1 MSSCV
6 VFEVDIWIKRKKFTN
21 PVNMI
26 QEINEN
32 IIRINF
38 IHAHKLTYDV
48 IAQQVK
54 FTGAGFNSITTLKNI
69 FLPAMTSTI
78 VKAKFKGHQ
87 KAQAT
92 SMANICPPRTPMV
105 LGIPSIVNVCDN
117 NICNIVLENCT
128 PYDDNICNIILE
140 NCTTYDVTLEWDDH
154 GSCKSLSLM
163 ISFHQYAR
171 TSTAIFQK

>member
-48 IAQQVK
+48 FARQVK
-54 FTGAGFNSITTLKNI
+54 FTGAGFNSITALKKH
-69 FLPAMTSTI
+69 LPAS
-78 VKAKFKGHQ
+78 HD
-87 KAQAT
+87 
-92 SMANICPPRTPMV
+92 
-105 LGIPSIVNVCDN
+105 LH
-117 NICNIVLENCT
+117 NCESQ
-128 PYDDNICNIILE
+128 I
-140 NCTTYDVTLEWDDH
+140 
-154 GSCKSLSLM
+154 
-163 ISFHQYAR
+163 
-171 TSTAIFQK
+171 

>member
-54 FTGAGFNSITTLKNI
+54 FTGAGFNSITALKNI

-92 SMANICPPRTPMV
+92 SMANICPPRTPWSWAYPPLSMCV
-105 LGIPSIVNVCDN
+105 TTISATSFWRIAPPMTSPWNGMIMDHVNPS
-117 NICNIVLENCT
+117 
-128 PYDDNICNIILE
+128 
-140 NCTTYDVTLEWDDH
+140 H
-154 GSCKSLSLM
+154 
-163 ISFHQYAR
+163 
-171 TSTAIFQK
+171 